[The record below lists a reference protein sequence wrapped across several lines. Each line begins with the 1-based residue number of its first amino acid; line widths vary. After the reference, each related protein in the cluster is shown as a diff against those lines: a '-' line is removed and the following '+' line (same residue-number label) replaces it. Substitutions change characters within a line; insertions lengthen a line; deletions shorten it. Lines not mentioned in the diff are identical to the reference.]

1 MTIVAHV
8 KLIWVLKSWLCSSSS
23 SSSGKRTKYICV
35 RVRESHKSAHQHT
48 FRMNWNW
55 MMNGLWLTEW
65 LAEGPRI
72 SPIWYYEAVPSVV
85 VKCFEHDTH
94 LCLFNSSTQEL
105 NWIFL
110 QLNEVFLFV
119 SPSNLCQSS
128 VQRRRRGFILSRGIG
143 WHNLWPT
150 KESASLGNNSIGH
163 RLTSNLIIDKKEA
176 IPNWI
181 RMRVLVTELRKNLF
195 FRMNLRWVSWG
206 ANLRK

>member
-1 MTIVAHV
+1 
-8 KLIWVLKSWLCSSSS
+8 
-23 SSSGKRTKYICV
+23 
-35 RVRESHKSAHQHT
+35 
-48 FRMNWNW
+48 
-55 MMNGLWLTEW
+55 MNGLWLTEW

-72 SPIWYYEAVPSVV
+72 SPIWYYEAVPSAV

-119 SPSNLCQSS
+119 SPSDLCQSS
-128 VQRRRRGFILSRGIG
+128 VQRRRRRFILSRGIG

-150 KESASLGNNSIGH
+150 KESASLDNNSIGH
-163 RLTSNLIIDKKEA
+163 RLTSNLIIDRKEA

-195 FRMNLRWVSWG
+195 FAELVEGPICGNKPGSPSPIFQRSRLFKGKMSQSSHNSRIQLNSE
-206 ANLRK
+206 